1 MNKRVAFFHDRRSAA
16 RPQWFV
22 RDYVTARVFDPAV
35 ASLRAALLAPA
46 ANRPAT
52 VAHLLAGPGCGK
64 TTLCSLL
71 RSRMLSAG
79 YGAGA
84 LCYYTDTKVLKD
96 AFNRDT
102 GFGPDEKNAP
112 GKTVASFNWRT

>member
-1 MNKRVAFFHDRRSAA
+1 
-16 RPQWFV
+16 
-22 RDYVTARVFDPAV
+22 
-35 ASLRAALLAPA
+35 
-46 ANRPAT
+46 
-52 VAHLLAGPGCGK
+52 
-64 TTLCSLL
+64 
-71 RSRMLSAG
+71 MLSAG

-112 GKTVASFNWRT
+112 GKTVASFNWRTYKEWGRLWGGGALPRICATPEQYTAESFTVPSGGYVRSVCAVWYAASAAASGGGGSGVAAENLR